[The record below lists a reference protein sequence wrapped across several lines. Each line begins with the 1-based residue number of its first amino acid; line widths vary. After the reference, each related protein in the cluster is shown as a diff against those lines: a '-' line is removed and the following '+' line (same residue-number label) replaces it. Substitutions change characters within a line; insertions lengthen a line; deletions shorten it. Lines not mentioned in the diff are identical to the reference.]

1 MLRISLME
9 LLAIP
14 LGCQTTTT
22 KWLITCPNPPRYAL
36 PLRKREKEQ
45 S

>member
-22 KWLITCPNPPRYAL
+22 KWLVTYPTRYAL

>member
-1 MLRISLME
+1 MPHISLMK

-22 KWLITCPNPPRYAL
+22 KWLVTYPNPPRYAL
-36 PLRKREKEQ
+36 PQRKREKEQ
-45 S
+45 T